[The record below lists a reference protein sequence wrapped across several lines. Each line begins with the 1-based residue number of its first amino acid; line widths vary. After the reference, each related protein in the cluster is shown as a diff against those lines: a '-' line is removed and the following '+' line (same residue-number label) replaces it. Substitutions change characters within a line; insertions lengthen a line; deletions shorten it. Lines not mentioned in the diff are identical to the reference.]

1 MNVVKNT
8 PDELEILIEIPRFI
22 VLFMTV
28 PIALFGGLF
37 TLALLLGGEF
47 LNALTTGA
55 VIAALVVGSRYFL
68 TQRTRLWLTAKE
80 GTVRILR
87 TTMFDEKRQQLPLEH
102 LDSASV
108 AVSRRHR
115 SSGSGSAGST
125 RRPTSSLNLL
135 FTNTRPATEVPLTG
149 WAVSGGGAGMLA
161 NTINDW
167 LRAHH
172 ERADAEMPVQ

>member
-8 PDELEILIEIPRFI
+8 PEELEILIEIPRFI
-22 VLFMTV
+22 VLFMTA
-28 PIALFGGLF
+28 PIALAGGLF

-47 LNALTTGA
+47 VNALTTGA
-55 VIAALVVGSRYFL
+55 VIAGLVFGGRYFL
-68 TQRTRLWLTAKE
+68 TQRTRLWLDARE

-87 TTMFDEKRQQLPLEH
+87 TTMFEEKRQQLPLEH

-108 AVSRRHR
+108 AVSRRHER
-115 SSGSGSAGST
+115 SGSGSSGST
-125 RRPTSSLNLL
+125 SRPTSTLHLL

-161 NTINDW
+161 NAINDW

-172 ERADAEMPVQ
+172 ERAEGGD